1 MSEPRVAD
9 PGWGVAW
16 CRGQDAVTFLQ
27 GLLSADLEV
36 PAGSVVRSFLLTPQ
50 GKLTAVLW
58 LLVGEDEVGMVC
70 HHAIVE
76 EVAAAINRFR
86 NRVAAE
92 LEVAT
97 DPVRLVVGERR
108 APPGRW
114 ARDDGSL
121 LADVSRL
128 GVERTIVIGPP
139 PGGAPMAADEYEA
152 HRIRQGEPVVGRDVD
167 ERTIPQETGLVPEAV
182 SFTKGCYLGQ
192 ELVARID
199 TRGHV
204 NERLM
209 LVESTEGFAAGDA
222 IEAEG
227 RTTTV
232 TSAADVP
239 AGTVGLA
246 SVRREIAGGSV
257 VTIHAGGGAVAGTVY
272 DFGE

>member
-9 PGWGVAW
+9 PGWGVVW
-16 CRGQDAVTFLQ
+16 CRGKDAVSFLQ

-36 PAGSVVRSFLLTPQ
+36 PAGTVVRSFLLTPQ

-58 LLVGEDEVGMVC
+58 LLVGEEEVGMVC
-70 HHAIVE
+70 DQAVVE
-76 EVAAAINRFR
+76 EVVAALSRFR
-86 NRVAAE
+86 IRVAAD
-92 LEVAT
+92 LVAAT
-97 DPVRLVVGERR
+97 DPVRLVVGERL

-114 ARDDGSL
+114 GRDNGSL
-121 LADVSRL
+121 VADASRQ
-128 GVERTIVIGPP
+128 GVERSIVIGASPT
-139 PGGAPMAADEYEA
+139 GAPMAAAEYEV

-167 ERTIPQETGLVPEAV
+167 ERTIPQQTGLVPEAV

-209 LVESTEGFAAGDA
+209 LVESAEGFVVGDA
-222 IEAEG
+222 LEAEG
-227 RTTTV
+227 RTATV
-232 TSAADVP
+232 TSAAGDSS
-239 AGTVGLA
+239 GTVGLA
-246 SVRREIAGGSV
+246 SVRREIASGSP
-257 VTIHAGGGAVAGTVY
+257 VTIHTGGGAVVGTVY